1 MKCVSA
7 SVSDGTSLP
16 SAAADADANSHL
28 CLLYSSMC
36 VAMNDGVSAVLG
48 ISTQYQAGALL
59 KWDLVLFVG

>member
-16 SAAADADANSHL
+16 SAAADANSHL

-59 KWDLVLFVG
+59 KWDLVLFWG